1 VYTISTTAIVN
12 LVISAGWSKNFRGA
26 TDDSHAEQTPLTS
39 GREKILMRKIENVL
53 ASIVLVLVA
62 PGGNSKIH

>member
-1 VYTISTTAIVN
+1 MIRTQVKTSLAPPGKKIS
-12 LVISAGWSKNFRGA
+12 
-26 TDDSHAEQTPLTS
+26 
-39 GREKILMRKIENVL
+39 MRKIENVL

>member
-1 VYTISTTAIVN
+1 
-12 LVISAGWSKNFRGA
+12 
-26 TDDSHAEQTPLTS
+26 
-39 GREKILMRKIENVL
+39 MRKIENVL